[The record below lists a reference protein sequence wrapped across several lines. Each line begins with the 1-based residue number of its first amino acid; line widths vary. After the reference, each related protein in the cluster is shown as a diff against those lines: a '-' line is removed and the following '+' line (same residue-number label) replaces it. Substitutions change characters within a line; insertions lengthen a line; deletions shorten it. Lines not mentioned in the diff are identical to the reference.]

1 MELEIQQF
9 ILYLENVK
17 KTSTNTR
24 LSYERDLHK
33 LRTFLSQQ
41 SIEEVKAITITN
53 LNSYILYLEREKFA
67 PSTISRNIAAIKSF
81 YHYLVKERKVNY
93 DISEELKAPKV
104 EKKAPEILSLKEV
117 VKLLEQPDLHTNK
130 GIRDKAMLELLYATG
145 IRVSELIA
153 LKVEDVNLYMGYIVC
168 RDINKERI
176 VPFGNKAKEA
186 LEQYLERAR
195 EEMAGENNSNML
207 FMNCSGGQMS
217 RQGFWKLLKSYAKKA
232 GIQAEITPHTL
243 RHSFA
248 IHLMTN
254 GADIHAVQEMLGHS
268 DISSTQV
275 YVHMMNNR
283 IRDEYKKA
291 HPRS

>member
-9 ILYLENVK
+9 ILYLDNVK
-17 KTSTNTR
+17 KTSKNTR

-33 LRTFLSQQ
+33 LESFLKQQ
-41 SIEEVKAITITN
+41 AIENIQAVTVTN

-81 YHYLVKERKVNY
+81 YHYLVKEGKVAC

-104 EKKAPEILSLKEV
+104 EKKAPEILSLEEV
-117 VKLLEQPDLHTNK
+117 VKLLEQPALHTNK

-153 LKVEDVNLYMGYIVC
+153 LKAEDVNLYMGYIVC

-176 VPFGNKAKEA
+176 VPYGKKAGEA
-186 LEQYLERAR
+186 LEKYLKRAR
-195 EEMAGENNSNML
+195 EEMLGENSSDVL
-207 FMNCSGGQMS
+207 FLNCSGGQMS

-248 IHLMTN
+248 MHLMSN

-268 DISSTQV
+268 DVASTQV
-275 YVHMMNNR
+275 YVHMMNHR
-283 IRDEYKKA
+283 IGNEYKKA

>member
-17 KTSTNTR
+17 KTSANTR
-24 LSYERDLHK
+24 VSYERDLHK
-33 LRTFLSQQ
+33 LKRFLSQQ
-41 SIEEVKAITITN
+41 SVEDIKSVTVTN

-81 YHYLVKERKVNY
+81 YHYLMKDGKVAC

-104 EKKAPEILSLKEV
+104 EKKTPEILSMEEV
-117 VKLLEQPDLHTNK
+117 AKLLEQPDSHTNK

-153 LKVEDVNLYMGYIVC
+153 LKASDVNLFMGYIVC
-168 RDINKERI
+168 RDDNKERI
-176 VPFGNKAKEA
+176 VPFGGKAGEA
-186 LEQYLERAR
+186 LELYLKTAR
-195 EEMAGENNSNML
+195 EELLGENRSEIL
-207 FMNCSGGQMS
+207 FLNCSGGQMS
-217 RQGFWKLLKSYAKKA
+217 RQGFWKLLKSYVKKA

-248 IHLMTN
+248 MHLMSN
-254 GADIHAVQEMLGHS
+254 GADVHAVQEMLGHS
-268 DISSTQV
+268 DVSTTQV

-283 IRDEYKKA
+283 MREEYKKA
-291 HPRS
+291 HPRR